1 MDYLVKIEKAKAKS
15 KYDALKVLEKEY
27 VRLIEKY
34 EKLAVKEREKVNQV
48 YVLVH
53 GEKCFSEE
61 DINAFIEADVIT
73 AEQSDQYIEKL
84 NQKREIAGETMQ
96 QTRSEAVC
104 AILKK
109 DLANLYDEIKY
120 DLEPKLTG
128 GLDEYI
134 LNQCGILF
142 FYTSII

>member
-1 MDYLVKIEKAKAKS
+1 MDYLVKIEKTKAKS

-104 AILKK
+104 AK

-128 GLDEYI
+128 GLDE
-134 LNQCGILF
+134 
-142 FYTSII
+142 

>member
-34 EKLAVKEREKVNQV
+34 EKQAVKEREKVNQV

-53 GEKCFSEE
+53 GEKCFSED

-73 AEQSDQYIEKL
+73 AEQSNQYIAKL
-84 NQKREIAGETMQ
+84 GKKREIAGETMQ

-128 GLDEYI
+128 GFDE
-134 LNQCGILF
+134 
-142 FYTSII
+142 

>member
-1 MDYLVKIEKAKAKS
+1 MDYLVKIAKS

-84 NQKREIAGETMQ
+84 NQKREIAGET
-96 QTRSEAVC
+96 RGEAAAVFGK
-104 AILKK
+104 AIKLC
-109 DLANLYDEIKY
+109 
-120 DLEPKLTG
+120 LE
-128 GLDEYI
+128 
-134 LNQCGILF
+134 CVGIG
-142 FYTSII
+142 

>member
-96 QTRSEAVC
+96 QTRSEA
-104 AILKK
+104 
-109 DLANLYDEIKY
+109 
-120 DLEPKLTG
+120 
-128 GLDEYI
+128 
-134 LNQCGILF
+134 
-142 FYTSII
+142 

>member
-109 DLANLYDEIKY
+109 IWLIYMMKSNMIW
-120 DLEPKLTG
+120 
-128 GLDEYI
+128 
-134 LNQCGILF
+134 NQN
-142 FYTSII
+142 